1 MLPVVGLSELATGA
15 GTGGTGI
22 GALISEGLSTISV
35 FVIES
40 VSPSAG
46 AVVVAGAGAGAVL
59 GRLTFK
65 LSSDGTFLI
74 LTLFMDWVDDF
85 LRTWSAFGT
94 KDALLAMAEV
104 SFPSP
109 FD

>member
-1 MLPVVGLSELATGA
+1 VLPVLGLSELAIGA
-15 GTGGTGI
+15 GKGG
-22 GALISEGLSTISV
+22 LISEGLSTISV

-40 VSPSAG
+40 ESPSAG
-46 AVVVAGAGAGAVL
+46 TGTGTGAVAVL

-65 LSSDGTFLI
+65 LSSDGTFLS

-94 KDALLAMAEV
+94 KDALLAMAGF
-104 SFPSP
+104 SFP
-109 FD
+109 FDRL